1 MWLPYSEF
9 VENLSDTDIA
19 FDLGL
24 QTDETKHLFVNKG
37 HMSLTDLSEHCLSE
51 SSKTVQ
57 KNGCPAVRK
66 GAIPIKG
73 FTFKVAVPY

>member
-1 MWLPYSEF
+1 MWLPYSPEF
-9 VENLSDTDIA
+9 VENLSDKDIA

-57 KNGCPAVRK
+57 KKWLPSSKERGHTYQRSR
-66 GAIPIKG
+66 IK
-73 FTFKVAVPY
+73 